1 MFKRLIFMTC
11 PSDFVI
17 YETNE
22 KVKKVVEKYERLL
35 IETRR
40 YVCKNAQEL
49 MREARVPYTAR
60 KWKGLA
66 ETMQRAEK
74 IFLESNRENQCLLVL
89 EDMIASGKRVTRY
102 SLAKESGVYSNWIS
116 LNPKVSSR
124 IKQAKATAEKA
135 EVTRPKLTAV
145 IVSSQEAYDR
155 LRKENLAKLQEY
167 ARRTMGA

>member
-1 MFKRLIFMTC
+1 
-11 PSDFVI
+11 
-17 YETNE
+17 
-22 KVKKVVEKYERLL
+22 
-35 IETRR
+35 
-40 YVCKNAQEL
+40 

-60 KWKGLA
+60 KWKSLA

-74 IFLESNRENQCLLVL
+74 IFLESNREKQCLLVL
-89 EDMIASGKRVTRY
+89 EDMITSGKRVTRY

-116 LNPKVSSR
+116 LNSKVSQR

-155 LRKENLAKLQEY
+155 LLAENRAKLAAY